1 MSLKIHISYTP
12 EDEAAAERIAAQIR
26 DVIPRHKLKKS
37 TASPPYKHIYITTWK
52 RSSDNEKSER
62 T

>member
-37 TASPPYKHIYITTWK
+37 TTSPPYKHIYFTPTNSK
-52 RSSDNEKSER
+52 KSTKYR
-62 T
+62 DKA